1 MAPSRHICKP
11 TILFVWQGLHVN
23 VPFRDAA
30 TQRGEQVGLNAVRCT
45 ARLMTAYVA
54 SALHR

>member
-1 MAPSRHICKP
+1 MAPSRHICKR

-30 TQRGEQVGLNAVRCT
+30 TQVGEQVDLNAVGCT
-45 ARLMTAYVA
+45 ARLMTAI
-54 SALHR
+54 